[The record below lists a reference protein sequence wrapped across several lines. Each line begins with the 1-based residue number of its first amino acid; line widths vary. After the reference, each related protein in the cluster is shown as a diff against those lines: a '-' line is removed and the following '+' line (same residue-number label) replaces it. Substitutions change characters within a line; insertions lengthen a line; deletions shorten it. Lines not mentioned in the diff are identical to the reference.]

1 MAKHSRDVV
10 SLVMGLLFM
19 AVAGLFLLTDLSDTQ
34 VDLRWV
40 APTVLI
46 GVGILGLAA
55 SLRRRPAP

>member
-19 AVAGLFLLTDLSDTQ
+19 AAAGLFLLSDLSDAQ

-55 SLRRRPAP
+55 SIRRRPAP